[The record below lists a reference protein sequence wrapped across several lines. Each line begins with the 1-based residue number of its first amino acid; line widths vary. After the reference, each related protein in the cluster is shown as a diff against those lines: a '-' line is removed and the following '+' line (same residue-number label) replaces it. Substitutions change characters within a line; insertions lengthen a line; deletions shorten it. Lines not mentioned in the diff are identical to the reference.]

1 MLNRRSLLTAAAAG
15 SSLLALTACTK
26 QGVTDPA
33 EAEAAT
39 ANGGTLSFAIQNPTG
54 IEPYTSE
61 DENAL
66 AVVYQLFDPLTRYN
80 PDTQELEP
88 CIATA
93 WSSND
98 DATEWTFTIRD
109 GVTFHDGTPCDAPA
123 FKRAWDRLTNPEGAG
138 TASALAYH
146 LSMVKGYDE
155 QVAGN
160 ADGLSGIACPDDH
173 TLVVT
178 MSKPYADFPYVCSL
192 TTLGPVPEC
201 ALEDHE
207 AYRLAP
213 VGNGAFQMSGQWED
227 GQYVDLVRYDG
238 YWGEPALLDGL
249 HFGIFRDN
257 LTSYTEV
264 KAGSCDNSVV
274 PAAQMAQAQED
285 YGVAENDGYTS
296 QPGAQVFMGEMLYTQ
311 YFVYN
316 MDDPVIGG
324 DVRIRQ
330 ALSYA
335 VNRQAI
341 CDNVYMGS
349 AYPAEDIVPRAIAG
363 SSEGHWPVRH
373 DPDLAGQLLDDAG
386 YPADADGRRHL
397 AVTLM
402 TNAAYAKEEYEA
414 MIADWDAIG
423 LDATMDRV
431 EYAAMLDNYY
441 SGNFMVATRGWYADY
456 PIADNYLYPL
466 FASASSDNMSHFKDE
481 AYDEMIAAARATLD
495 ADERAAAMSACDAYV
510 AEQLPVAPLNWKA
523 ISRCSSARVHDLTIT
538 PQVQPVLVK
547 ARVDA

>member
-54 IEPYTSE
+54 IAPYTSE

-538 PQVQPVLVK
+538 PQVQPVLSR

>member
-1 MLNRRSLLTAAAAG
+1 MLNRRSLLTAAAVG

-538 PQVQPVLVK
+538 PQVQPVLSR

>member
-538 PQVQPVLVK
+538 PQVQPVLSR

>member
-98 DATEWTFTIRD
+98 DATEWIFTIRE
-109 GVTFHDGTPCDAPA
+109 GVTFHDGTACDAPA
-123 FKRAWDRLTNPEGAG
+123 FKRAWDRLTDPEGAG

-213 VGNGAFQMSGQWED
+213 VGNGAFRMSGQWED
-227 GQYVDLVRYDG
+227 GQYVDLVHYDG

-423 LDATMDRV
+423 IDATMDRV

-466 FASASSDNMSHFKDE
+466 FASASSDNMSHFKDD